1 MIIIAG
7 TIAFDSSKRSTL
19 DDAFETMRA
28 ATLQEAGCH
37 EYQCYV
43 SRTDPGTA
51 FFFEK
56 WEDDDALPATCS
68 RRTWPSSARRS
79 ARSASRAST
88 SRSTR
93 ARPKARCTDSLA
105 RPALAEHIVFL
116 CTGNAA
122 RSVMATIMFRARTDR
137 HSVSGSGTH
146 VLPGHPMS
154 VRTRTASSRLG
165 LADPTHRSAQFD
177 ETDVRRAALI
187 VAMAPEHV
195 QWVRRVHPEAADR
208 TVTLKRSCVR

>member
-56 WEDDDALPATCS
+56 WEDEA
-68 RRTWPSSARRS
+68 
-79 ARSASRAST
+79 
-88 SRSTR
+88 
-93 ARPKARCTDSLA
+93 
-105 RPALAEHIVFL
+105 ALAGHMQSPHMAVF
-116 CTGNAA
+116 GKAFGA
-122 RSVMATIMFRARTDR
+122 IGVKGVDIKKYSGATEGPL
-137 HSVSGSGTH
+137 H
-146 VLPGHPMS
+146 
-154 VRTRTASSRLG
+154 
-165 LADPTHRSAQFD
+165 
-177 ETDVRRAALI
+177 
-187 VAMAPEHV
+187 
-195 QWVRRVHPEAADR
+195 
-208 TVTLKRSCVR
+208 